1 MCGIAGIF
9 HLNQQPVNE
18 EILKIMN
25 RTMTHRGPDAEGYY
39 IDNYAGIA
47 HRRLSIIDLSGG
59 KQPLSNEDESVWI
72 AFNGEIYNFIELK
85 SMLESKGH
93 KFATKSD
100 TEVIV
105 HLYEEYGEKS
115 VEMLQGMFSYSIW
128 DKNKRKLFIA
138 RDRLGIKPLYY
149 YFDGKTFLFGSEIKP
164 ILKYGKSIPKD
175 LDYTAIYDYLT
186 FGFIPAPKSIF
197 ANIKKLEPGYTLSI
211 DLSLKKLNLRKYWDI
226 SFADQIKWNENEL
239 KEAIIENLNSTIKSH
254 LISDVPLGAFL
265 SGGIDSSAVVA
276 VMSGLINEPVKTCS
290 IGFDNYRFSELPYAK
305 EVAELYK
312 TNHYEHVVTPD
323 GINILDKLLYHYD
336 EPFAD
341 TSALPSFY
349 LSQVTRQ
356 KVTVALSGDGG
367 DENFAGYRRYILDY
381 AENKV
386 RAVIPPFIRSPLFG
400 ALASL
405 YPKADWLPQV
415 FRAKTTFQNLA
426 KTPFDAYFNTIS
438 IYPELFLKEIL
449 NPDFVNKLEGYT
461 SKSLMKTHYDNADSS
476 DLLDKILYTEIK
488 TFLPDDYLVK
498 VDRASMANSLEV
510 RVPLLD
516 HKFMEFAAK
525 IKSNL
530 KLKNFSSKYI
540 FKKSLESILP
550 DSILYRKKQGF
561 ELPIDGWIRKELKP
575 IFHDKIFSKN
585 SFVSNI
591 ITDEYLKKIWT
602 DHQSGT
608 KLYGQNLWL
617 IFILEAWHDKY
628 CRCDLF

>member
-9 HLNQQPVNE
+9 HLNKKPVE
-18 EILKIMN
+18 ERVLKVMN

-72 AFNGEIYNFIELK
+72 SFNGEIYNFLELK
-85 SMLESKGH
+85 SLLESKGH

-105 HLYEEYGEKS
+105 HLYEEYGDKS
-115 VEMLQGMFSYSIW
+115 VEMLQGMFAYSIW
-128 DKNKRKLFIA
+128 DKKQKKLFIA

-149 YFDGKTFLFGSEIKP
+149 YFDGNTFLFGSEIKP

-197 ANIKKLEPGYTLSI
+197 SSIKKLEPGYTLSI
-211 DLSLKKLNLRKYWDI
+211 DLNSKTVKLNKYWDI
-226 SFADQIKWNENEL
+226 SFANQVKWKENEL
-239 KEAIIENLNSTIKSH
+239 KEAIISNLKSTVKSH

-290 IGFDNYRFSELPYAK
+290 IGFDNNRVSELPYAK
-305 EVAELYK
+305 EVAELFQ
-312 TNHYEHVVTPD
+312 TNHYEHIVTPD

-349 LSQVTRQ
+349 LSQITRQ

-367 DENFAGYRRYILDY
+367 DENFAGYRRYVLDY

-386 RAVIPPFIRSPLFG
+386 RSVMPSFIRSPLFSMLG
-400 ALASL
+400 FI

-426 KTPFDAYFNTIS
+426 KTPFEAYYNTIS
-438 IYPELFLKEIL
+438 IYPEIFLNEIL
-449 NPDFVNKLEGYT
+449 TSDFKTKLDGYT
-461 SKSLMKTHYDNADSS
+461 SKSLIKSHYDNADSN
-476 DLLDKILYTEIK
+476 DPLDKILYTEIK

-516 HKFMEFAAK
+516 HKFMEFTAK
-525 IKSNL
+525 IKPSL
-530 KLKNFSSKYI
+530 KLRKFSSKYI
-540 FKKSLESILP
+540 FKKALEPLLP

-561 ELPIDGWIRKELKP
+561 ELPIDGWIKNDIKD
-575 IFHDKIFSKN
+575 IFYDRIFSKN
-585 SFVSNI
+585 SFISDI
-591 ITDEYLKKIWT
+591 IQTEYLEKIWN

-608 KLYGQNLWL
+608 KLYGNNLWL
-617 IFILEAWHDKY
+617 IFLLEAWNDKY
-628 CRCDLF
+628 CRSELF